1 MALSLLRAN
10 LTGMGPGTQLEERV
24 EELEQREEAW
34 RRAGALVEDL
44 REQLTARMEHER
56 RLQEELRN
64 LSMQA
69 RSKFNTVPLAFSPAL
84 EKVTK

>member
-1 MALSLLRAN
+1 MDSII
-10 LTGMGPGTQLEERV
+10 QLEERV

-69 RSKFNTVPLAFSPAL
+69 RSNNKYPLTAL
-84 EKVTK
+84 EKVTM

>member
-1 MALSLLRAN
+1 ME
-10 LTGMGPGTQLEERV
+10 QLEERV

-69 RSKFNTVPLAFSPAL
+69 RSNRLYPSAFSLSL
-84 EKVTK
+84 EEVTL

>member
-1 MALSLLRAN
+1 MD
-10 LTGMGPGTQLEERV
+10 PGTQLEERV

-69 RSKFNTVPLAFSPAL
+69 RSNILYPSACSLLL
-84 EKVTK
+84 EEVTND

>member
-1 MALSLLRAN
+1 MLKTN
-10 LTGMGPGTQLEERV
+10 LTGMDSIIQLEERV

-69 RSKFNTVPLAFSPAL
+69 RSNIQYPSACSLLL
-84 EKVTK
+84 EEVSM

>member
-1 MALSLLRAN
+1 MDSII
-10 LTGMGPGTQLEERV
+10 QLEERV

-64 LSMQA
+64 LSMQV
-69 RSKFNTVPLAFSPAL
+69 RSNILYPSAFSML
-84 EKVTK
+84 LKK